1 MTSRQPRASQ
11 AELDYDNTL
20 FLSKEKEIR
29 YNSVFSFVKLHF
41 EKWLNR
47 DVLIRNLAIVM
58 TWLETMGWFDYLC
71 SSHVIYPRLVKLFYA
86 NLESSTTCIANSFVL
101 GHPISITPDVI
112 AETLGIPN
120 TGITHFND
128 VEKGEALGI
137 CLKRPNF
144 NPIMTVTSSHLPIAT
159 RIILLLVTNTFLPR
173 EGSHTLPSERDLKFV
188 ACVKNGTIINLPYL
202 IINHLLSRPNHTPY
216 PMLLSRIFMVVFA
229 SLNIDIPDDEQC
241 VKPSHKQLV
250 NKVGLRLC
258 NIRFED
264 GLWVKLQGG
273 GREQM
278 REKANVRAGDDEDD
292 EDDAQQ
298 FEMRPSVGTSSS
310 SSRPTLESLQ
320 ARMDLAQAD
329 IEYLKGRMDHF
340 SEGQANII
348 QSQADILQ
356 VQANIIQMFQN
367 AFPQH
372 PPPDSS

>member
-1 MTSRQPRASQ
+1 
-11 AELDYDNTL
+11 
-20 FLSKEKEIR
+20 
-29 YNSVFSFVKLHF
+29 
-41 EKWLNR
+41 
-47 DVLIRNLAIVM
+47 
-58 TWLETMGWFDYLC
+58 MGWFDYLC

-101 GHPISITPDVI
+101 GTPISITLDLI

-120 TGITHFND
+120 ARITHFND
-128 VEKGEALGI
+128 VEKREALGI
-137 CLKRPNF
+137 CLERPDF

-188 ACVKNGTIINLPYL
+188 ACVKNGTLINLPYL

-250 NKVGLRLC
+250 NKAGLRLC

-264 GLWVKLQGG
+264 GVWVKLQGG

-278 REKANVRAGDDEDD
+278 REQANVRAGDDEDD
-292 EDDAQQ
+292 DEDDTLQ
-298 FEMRPSVGTSSS
+298 FEVRPSVGTSSS
-310 SSRPTLESLQ
+310 SSRLTLESLQ

-329 IEYLKGRMDHF
+329 IEYLKGQMDHF
-340 SEGQANII
+340 REGQANII
-348 QSQADILQ
+348 QVQADILQ
-356 VQANIIQMFQN
+356 GQANIIQMFQH